1 VFIKHLS
8 LANFRNYK
16 TAEVTLE
23 PGVNLIVGPNGQGKT
38 NLVES
43 IRYLSTLSSHR
54 VAGYIPLIKANEPSA
69 VIRAMASFDDRDIL
83 VEVELNRESA
93 NKGRVNKS
101 PVARA
106 RDILGY
112 VNTVTFAPEDL
123 DIVKRDPSNRR
134 AFIDELVIQVWPRF
148 AGVYADY
155 DRVLKQRNTLL
166 KTARNTGAKGS
177 ALSTLDAWDA
187 SLVSYGSEI
196 VAARVDLVNRLQP
209 FLFGAYQ
216 SIAVA
221 NNEPKILVK
230 SSLAGAVIPPIY
242 GGAGSGGPA
251 AASLS
256 AGASAGAGAIEEDD
270 LDGSDGLEFISTSDR
285 EEISRLFEAKLA
297 VVRAKELE
305 RGLTLIGPQRDDL
318 VLMLGELPAK
328 GYASHGESWSYALA
342 LRLASVEMLRAET
355 RSGDPVLILDDVF
368 AELDAG
374 RRERLAA
381 MVANNEQVLITA
393 AVAEDI
399 PEVLKAKRF
408 DVRAGE
414 VTGA

>member
-54 VAGYIPLIKANEPSA
+54 VAGYIPLIKANEASA

-166 KTARNTGAKGS
+166 KSARATGAKGS

-230 SSLAGAVIPPIY
+230 SSLAGAVIPAVY
-242 GGAGSGGPA
+242 GSSDEDEGA
-251 AASLS
+251 
-256 AGASAGAGAIEEDD
+256 
-270 LDGSDGLEFISTSDR
+270 DGLEFISTSDR

-399 PEVLKAKRF
+399 PDVLKAKRF

-414 VTGA
+414 VSSV